1 MPKHFPP
8 VTVHDRNGKP
18 RTFYPTQQR
27 NPYGAAAMN
36 RMLREV
42 YVNTFDVLGGMAWLT
57 EFVRKSDENARLFVS
72 ELSKQCR
79 MPLDAAAQDGGLVI
93 NIVSLAGPSQPLE
106 IKLPKEPARAP
117 VPALTHARTPEEQ
130 ER

>member
-1 MPKHFPP
+1 MPKLFPP

-57 EFVRKSDENARLFVS
+57 EFVRKNDENARIFVA
-72 ELSKQCR
+72 ELAKQCR
-79 MPLDAAAQDGGLVI
+79 MPLDAMAEDGGLVI
-93 NIVSLAGPSQPLE
+93 NIHTLAGPANT
-106 IKLPKEPARAP
+106 ITIPKEPARTAIP
-117 VPALTHARTPEEQ
+117 VLPRARAPEEQ
-130 ER
+130 EG